1 MLRENNDDPDAFFVR
16 GLVYYHQGIND
27 KGTWKFSLLRP
38 FLCPFPYFCSHF
50 PVFLHL
56 F

>member
-27 KGTWKFSLLRP
+27 KGTWEFFSFATLFMS
-38 FLCPFPYFCSHF
+38 FLYFCLHF